1 MFWKWRGNGMEEYI
15 RKLLEQVR
23 FQKAHKAIKEEIR
36 SHIESQIEANIA
48 DGMDPA
54 TAEQK
59 AVEDMGDPVE
69 VGISMDRVHRPQMAW
84 SIVVAAFVVG
94 VLGSVIHILLTND
107 AAASGKEIFVG
118 GSDKYILYTVLGIIT
133 MILFYFID
141 YTNIA
146 KYSKL
151 LVMILL
157 VLFMLAV
164 NDTLF
169 VFSYEAIRAS
179 SLILLMIPAYA
190 GIVYKYKGGGF
201 GALIKSILWIVIPCG
216 IVFIKLQKMPAI
228 VMMISML
235 AQLTIAVLKGWIK
248 VPKIPFV
255 VAIWSF
261 ATAIPVTLVAIMVK
275 LGLMADY
282 QIARIRAIMHTDAEA
297 YYTIRMVREITRSVS
312 ESGKASSEIIG
323 VLPSPDSDYILTY
336 ILATWGDVMVLA
348 VITVVALVIVSGFVI
363 SSRAKN
369 QLGIVMGSGC
379 MMALTV
385 NAIANMCAGFGVT
398 PYFSSFFP
406 FISSGG
412 SNLII
417 SYAFL
422 GIIMSIYKYK
432 EAYSQHVDIGI
443 RGKIKFGNIEIMKN

>member
-1 MFWKWRGNGMEEYI
+1 MEEYI

-23 FQKAHKAIKEEIR
+23 FQKAHKAIQEEIR
-36 SHIESQIEANIA
+36 SHIEDQIEANIA

-59 AVEDMGDPVE
+59 AVEDMGDPIE
-69 VGISMDRVHRPQMAW
+69 VGISMDRVHKPQMAW
-84 SIVVAAFVVG
+84 SIVVAAIVVG
-94 VLGSVIHILLTND
+94 VLGTVIQILLTKD
-107 AAASGKEIFVG
+107 AVASGKEVFVG
-118 GSDKYILYTVLGIIT
+118 GSGKYILYTVLGIMT

-146 KYSKL
+146 KYSKP
-151 LVMILL
+151 LVVILL
-157 VLFMLAV
+157 ALFMLAI

-169 VFSYEAIRAS
+169 VFRYEAIRAS
-179 SLILLMIPAYA
+179 SLVLLMVPAYA

-201 GALIKSILWIVIPCG
+201 GAFIKSLLWIMIPCG
-216 IVFIKLQKMPAI
+216 IVFIKFQKMPAI

-235 AQLTIAVLKGWIK
+235 AQLTIAVFKGWIK
-248 VPKIPFV
+248 VPKIPVV
-255 VAIWSF
+255 VAMWSF
-261 ATAIPVTLVAIMVK
+261 ITAIPVALVVIMVK
-275 LGLMADY
+275 FGLMADY
-282 QIARIRAIMHTDAEA
+282 QMARIRAMMNADSEA
-297 YYTIRMVREITRSVS
+297 YYTIRMVREITKSVS
-312 ESGKASSEIIG
+312 ESGKTSSEIIG
-323 VLPSPDSDYILTY
+323 VLPNPDADYILTY
-336 ILATWGDVMVLA
+336 ILATWGDVMVLV
-348 VITVVALVIVSGFVI
+348 VITVVALVIVSGYVI
-363 SSRAKN
+363 SSKAKN

-406 FISSGG
+406 FISAGG

-432 EAYSQHVDIGI
+432 EAYSGHVDIGI
-443 RGKIKFGNIEIMKN
+443 RGRLKLGNIEIMKN